1 MKTTA
6 ASVAAV
12 LALAL
17 AGAAIAGTPSG
28 YRDATQHQKHQ
39 MNGAVDKASSSFQ
52 LNKRFAWLIQRSDE
66 RFGVV
71 CGQPPRRER

>member
-28 YRDATQHQKHQ
+28 YRDATQHRYHPVLPTHPFTPPRSLTIPVLILRTSPDR
-39 MNGAVDKASSSFQ
+39 GI
-52 LNKRFAWLIQRSDE
+52 AWLLNPS
-66 RFGVV
+66 
-71 CGQPPRRER
+71 